1 MFEQKLIRQVK
12 GGLLG
17 IKLKTKTPEEVW
29 GRLIILK
36 KYNPNMFEELFE
48 QYISLVG
55 EVEMQS

>member
-1 MFEQKLIRQVK
+1 MFEQKLIQQVK

-36 KYNPNMFEELFE
+36 KYNPNMFDELLE
-48 QYISLVG
+48 QYVSLVG
-55 EVEMQS
+55 DVAKQN